1 MTDNDS
7 GPPLPPLEPGP
18 GPSPDPTPAG
28 DVNAGPPPI
37 GAAPAEA
44 TTVVTK
50 PDIGKRVLAYVI
62 DWVIA
67 MVLFAI
73 VATINGALGALVGA
87 AYILLRDGF
96 DFEFMKG
103 RSVGKRMM
111 KLTVVRDDGG
121 EMDLMTS
128 AKRNWTLAL
137 SMLPLGLLWL
147 ILAPVAVLI
156 GLFEVYNVL
165 TRTDGRRWG
174 DRLAGTHVIET
185 DE

>member
-18 GPSPDPTPAG
+18 AATPPAS
-28 DVNAGPPPI
+28 DNPVTPPPGS
-37 GAAPAEA
+37 GAAQPVTSSA
-44 TTVVTK
+44 TK
-50 PDIGKRVLAYVI
+50 PDVGKRVIAYVV

-67 MVLFAI
+67 MVLYAI
-73 VATINGALGALVGA
+73 FATINGALGSLVGA

-96 DFEFMKG
+96 EFDFMNG
-103 RSVGKRMM
+103 RSLGKRMM

-121 EMDLMTS
+121 KMDLMTS

-147 ILAPVAVLI
+147 ILAPIAVLI
-156 GLFEVYNVL
+156 GLYEVYNVL
-165 TRTDGRRWG
+165 TRSDGRRWG
-174 DRLAGTHVIET
+174 DRLAGTHVTET
-185 DE
+185 EE